1 MLHGKGFK
9 EVLLSNKDYNQKN
22 NSKLLIA
29 GINQEK
35 ILFYPDNLSRNIIF
49 TEQITIDNTKLEINE
64 YIEFFH
70 SILTLS
76 AEFIKSNNINI
87 FVKAHPRIPNQ
98 LAHRYC
104 EFDFIK
110 DFNDLKKLESNALLA
125 HLTFNSSSVFEFSSK
140 GIPSILIDGFSRRDP
155 TFLFDV
161 YKMPSRDLVVNTDN
175 LLQDRI
181 SFLFDDYFFKRKS
194 LKLEE
199 WADRFNEKHNSKLIS
214 EIEAS

>member
-1 MLHGKGFK
+1 M
-9 EVLLSNKDYNQKN
+9 
-22 NSKLLIA
+22 
-29 GINQEK
+29 
-35 ILFYPDNLSRNIIF
+35 
-49 TEQITIDNTKLEINE
+49 
-64 YIEFFH
+64 
-70 SILTLS
+70 
-76 AEFIKSNNINI
+76 
-87 FVKAHPRIPNQ
+87 
-98 LAHRYC
+98 
-104 EFDFIK
+104 
-110 DFNDLKKLESNALLA
+110 LA